1 MNRRDFIKN
10 TVAAAEYMTLGG
22 IACTNNNPP
31 KNKKPNILYI
41 MTDQQSAHMLS
52 CAGNKWLK
60 TPALDQLAASGI
72 RFNRAYA
79 CNPVCVP
86 SRFSLQT
93 GLMPSAI
100 GMGRN
105 EDSPNAHVTD
115 EMIRQSLGNLLNNAG
130 YNVAYGGKVHLPEGM
145 KELSDLGYQNLTSG
159 PRQTLADTCAA
170 FIKQKHDKP
179 FFLFA
184 SFINPHDICYMA
196 INDFLRTQGKNPYQ
210 NTDSKTCEMILDQ
223 ARQSKDLNTFVNDN
237 CPELGSNH
245 EIPENEPECITRNYT
260 EARPFRAFIRKNWS
274 EQQWRLHR
282 WAYCRLTEIV
292 DEKIG
297 ILLNA
302 LKHAGLEKDTLVIFT
317 SDHGDMDSAH
327 KMEHKSVLYEEAT
340 RIPFM
345 MSYKGVIPE
354 GVVNNTHLISN
365 GLDLLP
371 TCCDYAG
378 IKMPENLSGLSVRQ
392 IAEGKNTPEWRD
404 HVVVES
410 QNGRMVR
417 TERYKYCIYD
427 SGKNREQ
434 LVDFK
439 NDPGEMKNLAGDE
452 NYKDILIKHRQ
463 LLKAWI
469 EKNNDTIGAKY
480 LI

>member
-31 KNKKPNILYI
+31 KSKKPNILYI
-41 MTDQQSAHMLS
+41 MTDQQSARMLS

-115 EMIRQSLGNLLNNAG
+115 EIIRQSLGNLLNNTG
-130 YNVAYGGKVHLPEGM
+130 YNVTYGGKVHLPEGM
-145 KELSDLGYQNLTSG
+145 KELSDLGYQNLTSD

-223 ARQSKDLNTFVNDN
+223 ARQSKDLNAFVNDN
-237 CPELGSNH
+237 CPELDSNH

-274 EQQWRLHR
+274 ELQWRLHR
-282 WAYCRLTEIV
+282 WAYCRLTEMV

-302 LKHAGLEKDTLVIFT
+302 LKQAGLEKDTLVIFT

-327 KMEHKSVLYEEAT
+327 KMEHKSVL
-340 RIPFM
+340 
-345 MSYKGVIPE
+345 
-354 GVVNNTHLISN
+354 
-365 GLDLLP
+365 
-371 TCCDYAG
+371 
-378 IKMPENLSGLSVRQ
+378 
-392 IAEGKNTPEWRD
+392 
-404 HVVVES
+404 
-410 QNGRMVR
+410 
-417 TERYKYCIYD
+417 
-427 SGKNREQ
+427 
-434 LVDFK
+434 
-439 NDPGEMKNLAGDE
+439 
-452 NYKDILIKHRQ
+452 
-463 LLKAWI
+463 
-469 EKNNDTIGAKY
+469 
-480 LI
+480 